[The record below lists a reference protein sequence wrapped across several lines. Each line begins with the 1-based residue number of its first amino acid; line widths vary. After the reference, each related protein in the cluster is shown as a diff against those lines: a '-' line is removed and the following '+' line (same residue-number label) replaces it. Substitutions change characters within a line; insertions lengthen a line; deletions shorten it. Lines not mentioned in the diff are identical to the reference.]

1 MFSKEKTTPT
11 VQNEVDP
18 NARNQIAAGTSIV
31 GEIKSDGV
39 FRIDGSLKGNLTT
52 KGKLVVGNSGSIQGE
67 VTAKSAE
74 IYGAIEGKLY
84 VEDMLILRSTAKVS
98 GDVRTS
104 KLSIEPGAVFSVTC
118 DMSGGGTSNM
128 QKNAKQN
135 ERQSTK

>member
-1 MFSKEKTTPT
+1 MFSSKEKPTT

-31 GEIKSDGV
+31 GEVKSDGV

-52 KGKLVVGNSGSIQGE
+52 KGKLVVGNSGVIDGE

-74 IYGAIEGKLY
+74 VYGEIKGKLH
-84 VEDMLILRSTAKVS
+84 VEDTLVLRSTAKIS
-98 GDVRTS
+98 GDVKTS
-104 KLSIEPGAVFSVTC
+104 KLSIEPGAIFTVSC
-118 DMSGGGTSNM
+118 DMSGGNTSNM

-135 ERQSTK
+135 ERQPTK